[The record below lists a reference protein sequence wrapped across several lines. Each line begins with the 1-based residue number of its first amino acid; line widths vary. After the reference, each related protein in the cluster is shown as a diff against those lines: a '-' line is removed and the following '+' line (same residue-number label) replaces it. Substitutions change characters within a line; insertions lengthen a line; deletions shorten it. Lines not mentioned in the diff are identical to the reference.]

1 MGERQT
7 PYNHAGRWSKKFD
20 SIFCPGDKI
29 TFPQYVTE
37 MLVWCLSTWA
47 EPYKSI
53 KKGPGWSTAVSK
65 QIRSISQ
72 QSYHICNHFP
82 HPDDDKLVVLAFR
95 NYFRKHK
102 PNTIGRY
109 RKTDKSATKAEKDTI
124 NAINFEYKTLKSQ
137 EEKITN
143 SAPTQQEPIEQK
155 AIEDIK
161 FRSSTGKSKLKAFL

>member
-53 KKGPGWSTAVSK
+53 KKGPGWSTSVSK

-82 HPDDDKLVVLAFR
+82 HPD
-95 NYFRKHK
+95 
-102 PNTIGRY
+102 TICRY
-109 RKTDKSATKAEKDTI
+109 RKTDKSATKAEKDAI
-124 NAINFEYKTLKSQ
+124 NAINFEYKALKSQ

-143 SAPTQQEPIEQK
+143 SAPAQQEPIEQK